1 MHQTFAEAGRRRE
14 CVTAFRLVSAR
25 IESEIWQ
32 KLLKHHKTSV
42 NANLPHRGG
51 GMGDQDPYTTGCGF
65 LNTRGRRV
73 QRVRLER
80 AASEARKVEGKS
92 CAILLAPRPPDFTV
106 SIAWV
111 QVMLSRLILVV
122 SLMMNL
128 RMSSHF

>member
-1 MHQTFAEAGRRRE
+1 
-14 CVTAFRLVSAR
+14 
-25 IESEIWQ
+25 
-32 KLLKHHKTSV
+32 
-42 NANLPHRGG
+42 
-51 GMGDQDPYTTGCGF
+51 MGDQDPYTTGCGF

-73 QRVRLER
+73 QRVRLEL